1 MIFER
6 AKIASNTLKNIDTKT
21 KNLALQKIADALR
34 KNIDKI
40 LQANAIDIQVAK
52 DNGVTN
58 MLTLTQTQLTVYG
71 MVSLATLQ
79 MMTVYNVQKKLISH
93 ITIWKTV
100 R

>member
-58 MLTLTQTQLTVYG
+58 MLDRLLLTEQRVLSIASDIEKIITLTTPRNNNVYL
-71 MVSLATLQ
+71 SSCS
-79 MMTVYNVQKKLISH
+79 N
-93 ITIWKTV
+93 
-100 R
+100 

>member
-58 MLTLTQTQLTVYG
+58 MLDRLLLTEQRVLSIASDIEKIITLTDPVGEVVENGQL
-71 MVSLATLQ
+71 
-79 MMTVYNVQKKLISH
+79 
-93 ITIWKTV
+93 ITD
-100 R
+100 